1 MMENVLIEVDPVVAV
16 ALEVIAGKYGNG
28 EERRKALE
36 KEGYDYSKIQS
47 CVNDLIEIRERYGG

>member
-1 MMENVLIEVDPVVAV
+1 MFENVMIEVNPVVAV

-36 KEGYDYSKIQS
+36 KEGYDYQKIQS